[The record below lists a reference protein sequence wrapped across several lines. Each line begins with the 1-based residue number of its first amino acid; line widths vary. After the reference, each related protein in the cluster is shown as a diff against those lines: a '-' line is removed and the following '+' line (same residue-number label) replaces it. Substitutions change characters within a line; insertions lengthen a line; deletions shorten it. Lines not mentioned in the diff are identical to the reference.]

1 MDVLEDETLENKNY
15 ETLDNMFSKMLVDN
29 CVSPGGNFEN
39 YLSSLN
45 FTDYAKQCWRNIEII
60 KLSKIVLFLKKT
72 VFHFTTRL
80 CGNSAIY
87 DQTPL
92 E

>member
-1 MDVLEDETLENKNY
+1 MDVLEDETLKNKNY

-45 FTDYAKQCWRNIEII
+45 FTDYAKQC
-60 KLSKIVLFLKKT
+60 
-72 VFHFTTRL
+72 
-80 CGNSAIY
+80 
-87 DQTPL
+87 
-92 E
+92 

>member
-1 MDVLEDETLENKNY
+1 MDQLSTSIFSNISGEFAHNTLSVVSMDVLEDETLENKNY

-45 FTDYAKQCWRNIEII
+45 FTDYAKQC
-60 KLSKIVLFLKKT
+60 
-72 VFHFTTRL
+72 
-80 CGNSAIY
+80 
-87 DQTPL
+87 
-92 E
+92 

>member
-1 MDVLEDETLENKNY
+1 MVSMDVLEDETLENKNY

-60 KLSKIVLFLKKT
+60 KLSKIVLFLKNCLPFYNKT
-72 VFHFTTRL
+72 VR
-80 CGNSAIY
+80 
-87 DQTPL
+87 
-92 E
+92 